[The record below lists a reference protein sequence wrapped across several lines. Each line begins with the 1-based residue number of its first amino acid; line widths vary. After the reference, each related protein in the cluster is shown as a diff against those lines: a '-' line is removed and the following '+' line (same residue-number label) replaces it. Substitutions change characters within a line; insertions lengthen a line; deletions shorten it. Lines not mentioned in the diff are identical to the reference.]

1 MNDPWRL
8 SKSVRLFIQCQA
20 WQQPKNF
27 DSPCLQKTTKNS
39 DISLK
44 QHFTLM
50 KIQLNC
56 FVSIWYLAKILNN
69 SQWVVF
75 QQNLITDNFSVVF
88 SLSHYS
94 ATAIWCSIHDGI
106 YDKAF
111 LNQLFKI
118 KPFSRCILKWWF
130 IIHNHTKSFFKLII
144 ECIVAE
150 H

>member
-1 MNDPWRL
+1 MIHEEFKNQLDY
-8 SKSVRLFIQCQA
+8 LFNV
-20 WQQPKNF
+20 KLDNNRKFF

-118 KPFSRCILKWWF
+118 TPFSRCILN
-130 IIHNHTKSFFKLII
+130 IGSLLIT
-144 ECIVAE
+144 VTYLSSNW
-150 H
+150 